1 LLGLYRHLQRKI
13 EVLDRGVAE
22 VAEQRPLSRL
32 LMTHPGVGPI
42 TALATEVYVGDARRF
57 PDGKALSSYVGMIP
71 AENSSGE
78 KRRLG
83 ALTKQGNALLRYLW
97 REAAGQAVP
106 QDEELKRFYRRKL
119 AQKAWGKQ
127 KWRLVASWEF
137 GSGSCCVTRW
147 STTSSAVADGSA
159 GKPMRRGLPINMVRH
174 TL

>member
-1 LLGLYRHLQRKI
+1 LWSQAGQEALQELVLPLHTQARRELQR
-13 EVLDRGVAE
+13 
-22 VAEQRPLSRL
+22 
-32 LMTHPGVGPI
+32 
-42 TALATEVYVGDARRF
+42 
-57 PDGKALSSYVGMIP
+57 
-71 AENSSGE
+71 E